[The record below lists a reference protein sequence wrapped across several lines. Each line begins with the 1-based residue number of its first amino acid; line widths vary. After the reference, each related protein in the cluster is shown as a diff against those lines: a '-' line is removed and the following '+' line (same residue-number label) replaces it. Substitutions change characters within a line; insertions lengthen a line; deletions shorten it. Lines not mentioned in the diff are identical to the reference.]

1 MTKTVVVDCFLLTL
15 LRRYPSAPFVIS
27 VDESRAYLPL
37 LCDNAD
43 LKIIEPLSKDSSLI
57 CGWKGNCVLAKRR
70 LGGYLRCTDLLRWM
84 RS

>member
-15 LRRYPSAPFVIS
+15 LRRYLSAPFVIS

-37 LCDNAD
+37 L

-70 LGGYLRCTDLLRWM
+70 LGGYLRCADLLRWT